1 MKSLLH
7 ILSVRSLRLSRTAI
21 CIEIIE
27 SGLAAIRSFTFQKE
41 KSTVLCIKWKAVS
54 SHLLLV
60 ERHDVGSNAGYAK
73 KKICYEKINLITPAQ
88 HSVCEATIIARATT

>member
-1 MKSLLH
+1 MSCQNELKNMIYWHEFIATLSPSTVCSLLA
-7 ILSVRSLRLSRTAI
+7 RTAI

-41 KSTVLCIKWKAVS
+41 ESTVLCIKWKAVS

-60 ERHDVGSNAGYAK
+60 ERHDVGSNAGYARK
-73 KKICYEKINLITPAQ
+73 KYVTRK
-88 HSVCEATIIARATT
+88 